1 MCIRDRYDSLKTFA
15 QFGTDDLD
23 AITKQQLARGERLT
37 ELLKQNENQPLSFEN
52 QVSIFYA
59 ANKGALDD
67 VEIDQIPD
75 FENQWYDFVSANL
88 PEVMKSIS
96 EEGELSDSSKKS
108 LDDALKTFKGTFGK

>member
-1 MCIRDRYDSLKTFA
+1 MKWYYFYLK
-15 QFGTDDLD
+15 
-23 AITKQQLARGERLT
+23 
-37 ELLKQNENQPLSFEN
+37 LKQNENQPLSFEN

-59 ANKGALDD
+59 ANQGALDD